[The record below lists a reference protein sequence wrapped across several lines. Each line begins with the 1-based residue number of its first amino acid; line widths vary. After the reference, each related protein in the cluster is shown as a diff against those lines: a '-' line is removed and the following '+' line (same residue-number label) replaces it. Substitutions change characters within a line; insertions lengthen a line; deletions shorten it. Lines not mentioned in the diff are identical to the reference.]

1 MKATFNK
8 ALNELKI
15 EENRR
20 KYIYDVD
27 EFPFTSLIE
36 IEGEILDIFIDWD
49 GERYLLYLND
59 VGVELMVEE

>member
-8 ALNELKI
+8 ASRELKI

-20 KYIYDVD
+20 KYVYDVD

-36 IEGEILDIFIDWD
+36 IEGEIYDVFLDWD
-49 GERYLLYLND
+49 GERHLLFVND
-59 VGVELMVEE
+59 ILEELTVE

>member
-8 ALNELKI
+8 ASRELKI

-36 IEGEILDIFIDWD
+36 IEGEIYDVCLDWD
-49 GERYLLYLND
+49 GERHLLFVND
-59 VGVELMVEE
+59 ILEELTVE